1 LLKISFNQKTQKML
15 TLNQQE
21 IKEVQDYINE
31 LPTKYG
37 VPLLNY
43 INMKIQQQ
51 NPQVQ
56 QELPEEEK
64 EK

>member
-1 LLKISFNQKTQKML
+1 ML
-15 TLNQQE
+15 TLNQSE
-21 IKEVQDYINE
+21 IKEVMDYVNE

-43 INMKIQQQ
+43 LNMKIQQQ
-51 NPQVQ
+51 NPQAE
-56 QELPEEEK
+56 QELPTEEK

>member
-1 LLKISFNQKTQKML
+1 ML
-15 TLNQQE
+15 TLNQSEVKE
-21 IKEVQDYINE
+21 IQDYINE

-43 INMKIQQQ
+43 LNMKIQQQ
-51 NPQVQ
+51 NPQPQ

>member
-1 LLKISFNQKTQKML
+1 ML

>member
-1 LLKISFNQKTQKML
+1 ML
-15 TLNQQE
+15 TLNQNE
-21 IKEVQDYINE
+21 IKEIQDYIND

-43 INMKIQQQ
+43 LNMKIQQQ
-51 NPQVQ
+51 NQPVQ
-56 QELPEEEK
+56 EELPKEEK